1 MEILGDNRHGSEKSG
16 SQSWVAQRDDFLMH
30 GAIAA
35 RRVAVFR
42 NCFLVSVNSLFLD
55 LPAVIQRNNAV
66 MAFLGAAVGQSLYC
80 FSRTNAVHHWASITI
95 WLAIGGASCRQDV
108 YLWVSRPQ
116 PGNHLFPAPEGT
128 GTVDEDG
135 SIFSNRFTRQQAV
148 CSKNR
153 VHVIACS
160 YERLF
165 VSNQC
170 RRIAVNV

>member
-1 MEILGDNRHGSEKSG
+1 
-16 SQSWVAQRDDFLMH
+16 
-30 GAIAA
+30 
-35 RRVAVFR
+35 
-42 NCFLVSVNSLFLD
+42 
-55 LPAVIQRNNAV
+55 

-170 RRIAVNV
+170 RRIAVNVQCSISSHRSITLPKRGHDRSADSRRLERGSACPQSHETI